1 MPTMIEADRSRL
13 LSLLTELSFEK
24 RDVVLASG
32 KRSDFY
38 VDCRQTTLNAEGHVL
53 VGRLLL
59 ARIAAYEARTQRTV
73 GAIGGMTMGADPIVS
88 AVSLTSALAGRPI
101 PGLLV
106 RKEAK
111 GHGTGR
117 SVEGMKNVPAGT
129 EVVVVEDTITTGGSA
144 LRAVASIRE
153 AGYTVR
159 LVLGLVDRLEGGAD
173 AITAQD
179 LELDPLFSRPD
190 FP

>member
-1 MPTMIEADRSRL
+1 MTTMSDADRSRL
-13 LSLLTELSFEK
+13 LALLTELSFEK

-32 KRSDFY
+32 RRSDFY
-38 VDCRQTTLNAEGHVL
+38 VDCRQTTLAAEGHVL

-59 ARIAAYEARTQRTV
+59 VQIERYERRTQRSV
-73 GAIGGMTMGADPIVS
+73 GAVGGLTLGADPVAS

-101 PGLLV
+101 PALLV

-117 SVEGMKNVPAGT
+117 FVEGMKNAAPGA

-144 LRAVASIRE
+144 LTAVQRIRD
-153 AGYTVR
+153 AGYTVH
-159 LVLGLVDRLEGGAD
+159 LVLGLVDRLEGGAE
-173 AITAQD
+173 AIAGGD
-179 LELDPLFSRPD
+179 LELVTLFDRSD